1 METIPHQR
9 AARRS
14 RNNAS
19 IVSALVA
26 AVATLAFVLNK
37 GPSHPAD
44 AGLQRPSSLA
54 AENATAYIDPSLPQ
68 PYEVFAHGVETI
80 QEPPPSF

>member
-1 METIPHQR
+1 MKTIPHQR
-9 AARRS
+9 AASRF

-19 IVSALVA
+19 LVSTLVA
-26 AVATLAFVLNK
+26 AVATLAFALNK

-44 AGLQRPSSLA
+44 AGLQLPSSLA
-54 AENATAYIDPSLPQ
+54 AENATAYVDPSLPQ
-68 PYEVFAHGVETI
+68 PYEVLASGVEAI